1 MLEIHSIPLWF
12 FLTSFCIISILF
24 ILLSRIWQRLQNADA
39 LNEEYQHQ
47 LQQKT
52 LTPPDAQHQQALHLR
67 SETQFRQAL
76 HFLQTVINHI
86 PNPVFIK
93 QQNGDYLSY
102 NSAFAETYVAENG
115 EMLMDKNHPEA
126 GLFQTKG
133 QSVSEIRMRQADKK
147 MHDVIIHKAVFE
159 NTDGSPM
166 LLGIVT
172 DVTQLKQ
179 AEQALVVLN
188 QQLEQRVSERT
199 AALSYAN
206 AELARAARLKDEFLA
221 NMSHELRTPLNAIL
235 TMSEFLHDGL
245 YGEINEEQLKAVKHI
260 EEGGSHLLSLI
271 NNILDLSK
279 IEAGKIKLQ
288 VETVIVEDVCRI
300 CIQKVKQMAIKKNIA
315 ILFASDD
322 QMKTIRADERALKQI
337 LVNLINNAVKFTPAK
352 GKVTLSLQGDA
363 INRVAHFHVIDTG
376 IGIPEDEMGLLFKPF
391 VQLDGG
397 SSRHHEGTGLG
408 LALVY
413 KLTEL
418 HGGSVHVESEAG
430 KGSKFTVSLPWQV
443 PSEEAY
449 LRYDEPPTVT
459 KKDITVHHAS
469 ALVLLA
475 EDNETNILT
484 LQSGLTEYGYKVIV
498 TRNGVE
504 AIECVQE
511 TSPAVILMDIQMP
524 GMDGLE
530 ATKQIRANKELAK
543 IPIIALT
550 ALVMPGDKERCLAA
564 GVNSYFSKPVIIK
577 RLVKEI
583 EKQLS

>member
-397 SSRHHEGTGLG
+397 LSRHHEGTGLG

>member
-1 MLEIHSIPLWF
+1 MV

-24 ILLSRIWQRLQNADA
+24 ILLSRILQRLQNAEA

-52 LTPPDAQHQQALHLR
+52 LIPPDAQHQQALHLR
-67 SETQFRQAL
+67 SEAQFRQAL

-166 LLGIVT
+166 LLGIIT

-206 AELARAARLKDEFLA
+206 AELARAARLKDEFIA
-221 NMSHELRTPLNAIL
+221 NMSHELRTPLSAIL

-245 YGEINEEQLKAVKHI
+245 YGEINEEQLKTVRHI

-279 IEAGKIKLQ
+279 IEAGKIK
-288 VETVIVEDVCRI
+288 
-300 CIQKVKQMAIKKNIA
+300 
-315 ILFASDD
+315 
-322 QMKTIRADERALKQI
+322 
-337 LVNLINNAVKFTPAK
+337 
-352 GKVTLSLQGDA
+352 
-363 INRVAHFHVIDTG
+363 
-376 IGIPEDEMGLLFKPF
+376 
-391 VQLDGG
+391 
-397 SSRHHEGTGLG
+397 
-408 LALVY
+408 
-413 KLTEL
+413 
-418 HGGSVHVESEAG
+418 
-430 KGSKFTVSLPWQV
+430 
-443 PSEEAY
+443 
-449 LRYDEPPTVT
+449 
-459 KKDITVHHAS
+459 
-469 ALVLLA
+469 
-475 EDNETNILT
+475 
-484 LQSGLTEYGYKVIV
+484 
-498 TRNGVE
+498 
-504 AIECVQE
+504 
-511 TSPAVILMDIQMP
+511 
-524 GMDGLE
+524 
-530 ATKQIRANKELAK
+530 
-543 IPIIALT
+543 
-550 ALVMPGDKERCLAA
+550 
-564 GVNSYFSKPVIIK
+564 
-577 RLVKEI
+577 
-583 EKQLS
+583 